1 MSSRRQDT
9 HSRTVGPGRASN
21 LYDFLR
27 PSSESTYNR
36 ATSPHDERSHFD
48 THSKPI
54 TRREVLSRDHQPS
67 PTISS
72 EGETN
77 EHDRH
82 DRITSTRKVYISPDK
97 QSSPNV
103 TIEYDRTKSR
113 SSRESSQV
121 DQLLTLVKDLKVDID
136 TIESSLKDT
145 TTEKLKSEL
154 QRQTEEYNTLKE
166 VNDESMKKYKEAVDA
181 NDEIITKAKQL
192 IKDAKLKAR
201 TESEETIKQL
211 KMRLKEKETELTNLK
226 SEKESALSR
235 LSKEMGDK
243 LSENNAGIADL
254 SDPNRSTKLAEKYN
268 NLYDNDWTD
277 ALESLT
283 TEGRVDEEAGVRILL
298 EIMKVSSREHA
309 TESNLQSGE
318 DKQIRQMLETCL
330 KLKAKTAIANL
341 QKSYMNYSRKPM
353 YTERLPEYV
362 NKCIEICWLMNTHNP
377 PLEFAEPPMSGQPYD
392 KDSYKEFTKQGDT
405 VSFVVWLPLLIE
417 KDGAILTKGV
427 VQPIAKSFSTS
438 VSEKKRNTSADKT
451 KVRVRSEKDN
461 ERLQRLLYN
470 KEVEQKDSYEH
481 YQSKDAENKFSDLI
495 GEGRQQQYTT
505 DYNTKYGE
513 DIDRPGV
520 NKNEHH
526 LNEMFQDSTHRPYSA
541 NVRSPTNSESKYKYS
556 SEPATKSTLAIDK
569 VKITVDHIQPLLK
582 DKQNMIINIR
592 DPKQQ
597 DILSP
602 SSESTYNR
610 ATSPHGER
618 SRFDTHSKPIVNR
631 EFLSR
636 DHQPSPNISSEEVYD
651 ESIKE
656 YQEAVDRNNEI
667 VSQAK
672 QLIKDAKQKARTES
686 EENIKQLKMR
696 LKEREAELSNLRL
709 SKEMGY
715 KLSENN
721 AGIADLSDPNRSTKL
736 AEKYNNLYDNDWTD
750 ALESLTKSHVEQEA
764 GVRILL
770 EMMKVSSREHA
781 TESNLQSGKTS
792 KLDKCL
798 KHV

>member
-36 ATSPHDERSHFD
+36 ATSPHDERSHLD

-54 TRREVLSRDHQPS
+54 TRREFLSRDHQPS

-77 EHDRH
+77 DHDRQ

-97 QSSPNV
+97 LSSPNV
-103 TIEYDRTKSR
+103 IIEYDRTKSR
-113 SSRESSQV
+113 SSRESSKV
-121 DQLLTLVKDLKVDID
+121 DQLLTLVKDLQKVDID

-192 IKDAKLKAR
+192 IKEAKQKAR

-298 EIMKVSSREHA
+298 EIMKHASSFCKRAQMESLQSLECILSNPVSSREHA

-330 KLKAKTAIANL
+330 KLKAKTAIDNL

-392 KDSYKEFTKQGDT
+392 KDSYKEFTVQGDT

-427 VQPIAKSFSTS
+427 IQPVAKSFSTS

-451 KVRVRSEKDN
+451 KVRVRPEKDN
-461 ERLQRLLYN
+461 ERLQRLFYN
-470 KEVEQKDSYEH
+470 KEVEQKDSYKH
-481 YQSKDAENKFSDLI
+481 YQSKDAEKKLSDLI
-495 GEGRQQQYTT
+495 GEGREQPYTT
-505 DYNTKYGE
+505 DYNTKYGG

-526 LNEMFQDSTHRPYSA
+526 LNEMFQDSTHRPYST
-541 NVRSPTNSESKYKYS
+541 NVRSPSNAESKYKYS
-556 SEPATKSTLAIDK
+556 TLSEPATKKYTSYRQSENYSRPHSAITERQAEYDNKYQRPKTAGAESKGNNLAYIDPQLAEIFQAGRTK
-569 VKITVDHIQPLLK
+569 YALYNNQLYAHDSDSNLW
-582 DKQNMIINIR
+582 R
-592 DPKQQ
+592 
-597 DILSP
+597 P
-602 SSESTYNR
+602 SSGFKN
-610 ATSPHGER
+610 
-618 SRFDTHSKPIVNR
+618 
-631 EFLSR
+631 
-636 DHQPSPNISSEEVYD
+636 
-651 ESIKE
+651 
-656 YQEAVDRNNEI
+656 
-667 VSQAK
+667 
-672 QLIKDAKQKARTES
+672 
-686 EENIKQLKMR
+686 
-696 LKEREAELSNLRL
+696 
-709 SKEMGY
+709 
-715 KLSENN
+715 
-721 AGIADLSDPNRSTKL
+721 
-736 AEKYNNLYDNDWTD
+736 
-750 ALESLTKSHVEQEA
+750 
-764 GVRILL
+764 
-770 EMMKVSSREHA
+770 
-781 TESNLQSGKTS
+781 
-792 KLDKCL
+792 
-798 KHV
+798 